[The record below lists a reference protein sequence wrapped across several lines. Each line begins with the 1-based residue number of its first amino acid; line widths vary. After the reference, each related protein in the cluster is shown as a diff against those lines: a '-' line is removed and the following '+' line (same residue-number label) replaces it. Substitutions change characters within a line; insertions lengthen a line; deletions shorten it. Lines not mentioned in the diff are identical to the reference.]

1 MEIEQIL
8 TLAEAGFSAVDIINI
23 IDKTAV
29 QNDKE
34 HNQARLLGI
43 YKGIVMCLLIRH
55 QSKTI
60 KP

>member
-1 MEIEQIL
+1 MEIEKIL
-8 TLAEAGFSAVDIINI
+8 KLAESGLSSVEIIDI
-23 IDKTAV
+23 IDKTAA

>member
-1 MEIEQIL
+1 MEIDKIL
-8 TLAEAGFSAVDIINI
+8 KLADSGLTAVEIIDI
-23 IDKTAV
+23 IDKIAK

-43 YKGIVMCLLIRH
+43 YKGILMCLLIRH